1 MIHHIFIWLLKLGQ
15 EVSGEES
22 LLQSFLDEGQMG
34 QCSDSLAILIQN
46 FSKSRKMQN
55 TIRKG
60 QTKTIL

>member
-1 MIHHIFIWLLKLGQ
+1 MIQHICIWLLKLGQ

-22 LLQSFLDEGQMG
+22 LLQNFLCEGQTG
-34 QCSDSLAILIQN
+34 QGSDSLAILIQD